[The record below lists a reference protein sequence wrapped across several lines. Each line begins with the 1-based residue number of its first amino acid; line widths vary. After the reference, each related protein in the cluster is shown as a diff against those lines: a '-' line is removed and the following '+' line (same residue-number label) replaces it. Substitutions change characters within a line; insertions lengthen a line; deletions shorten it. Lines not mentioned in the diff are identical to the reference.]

1 MKKSKQIIYNFLL
14 IVGVIVLVNILTNNY
29 FLRIDLTADHQ
40 YTLSKVTKEILKSL
54 KEPVTITVYFSED
67 VTPQLTQGE
76 RDLKDLLIEYSNISK
91 RKVVYEFINPDNE
104 DIERKAMQ
112 AGVQPTIAEVRDKD
126 KIKQQKIYVG
136 AVIQMGER
144 TEVIPILPIGSS
156 MEYALS
162 SSIKKLSVT
171 EKPVVGLLQG
181 HKEPTLG
188 GIYQAYSALNILYD
202 VEPVYLNDSTYTLNK
217 YKTLAIIA
225 PKDSF
230 KSYEI
235 SQIDKY
241 LSEGGNIFLAID
253 RVDLNPQSGQGFA
266 VGTGIESW
274 LNTKGLTIDDNFVVD
289 EKCQNVTVQIGQGVF
304 QMMPLPYIPTIN
316 TFADHTVTKGLDV
329 ASFQFASTLTFIGDS
344 TKTFIPLVLTS
355 AKSGTQPVPLY
366 LDLQKQWTD
375 ADFPLKNLPIGAA
388 LVSNKSKEG
397 KIIVI
402 SDGNFCINGES
413 DPQQQQQARQ
423 LPPGNVNL
431 AVNSIDWLSDDT
443 GLIDLRSKGIKNRM
457 LDASI
462 SDGTKA
468 FLKYFNFLLPIILI
482 VLYGVYRINRT
493 RSIRLKRMEGNYV

>member
-1 MKKSKQIIYNFLL
+1 MKKSKQILYNFLL
-14 IVGVIVLVNILTNNY
+14 VVGVLILVNILSNNY
-29 FLRIDLTADHQ
+29 FLRLDLTADNQ

-67 VTPQLTQGE
+67 VTPQLTQGQ

-91 RKVVYEFINPDNE
+91 RKVVYEFINPENE
-104 DIERKAMQ
+104 DLERKAVQ
-112 AGVQPTIAEVRDKD
+112 AGVQPTIAEVREKD
-126 KIKQQKIYVG
+126 QIKQQKIYVG

-162 SSIKKLSVT
+162 SSIKKLSIT
-171 EKPVVGLLQG
+171 QKPVVGLLQG
-181 HKEPTLG
+181 HKEPSLG

-202 VEPVYLNDSTYTLNK
+202 VEPVYLNDSTYTLNR

-230 KSYEI
+230 KAYEI
-235 SQIDKY
+235 SQIDRY
-241 LSEGGNIFLAID
+241 LSEGGNIFLAVD
-253 RVDLNPQSGQGFA
+253 RVDLNPQTGQGFA
-266 VGTGIESW
+266 VGTGIENW
-274 LNTKGLTIDDNFVVD
+274 LKTKGLTIDDNFVVD
-289 EKCQNVTVQIGQGVF
+289 EKCQDVPVQIGQGMY
-304 QMMPLPYIPTIN
+304 QMLPLHYFPIIN
-316 TFADHTVTKGLDV
+316 TFAEHTVTKGLDA
-329 ASFQFASTLTFIGDS
+329 ASFQFASTVSFKGDS
-344 TKTFIPLVLTS
+344 SKTFIPLVLTS

-366 LDLQKQWTD
+366 LDLNKQWGD
-375 ADFPLKNLPIGAA
+375 SDFPLKNLTIGAA
-388 LVSNKSKEG
+388 LVSNKGKEG

-402 SDGNFCINGES
+402 SDGSFCINGES
-413 DPQQQQQARQ
+413 DQQQQGRQ
-423 LPPGNVNL
+423 LPAGHVNL

-462 SDGTKA
+462 SDGTRA

-482 VLYGVYRINRT
+482 VLYGVYRVNRT